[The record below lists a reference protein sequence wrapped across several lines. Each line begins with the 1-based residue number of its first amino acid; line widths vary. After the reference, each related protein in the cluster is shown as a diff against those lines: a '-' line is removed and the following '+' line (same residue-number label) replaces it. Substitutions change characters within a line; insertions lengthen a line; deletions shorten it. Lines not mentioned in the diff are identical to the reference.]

1 MLESIF
7 GPSVPA
13 AVSTDS
19 VTPLHYFDDTPIW
32 RSFILYSLLV
42 FDEVLDA
49 DTIRSSLERLTCREG
64 WRKLS
69 ARLRKN
75 STGALEYHFP
85 QINDLERGTRPALS
99 FSRIDNAHMSI
110 REHSVASKLPHL
122 QPKDDKRPTVMGD
135 TDSYLSLMRRPDNP
149 PLSLNDYLTS
159 DAPQLGLHIISFSD
173 ATLVTLYWPHTLFDA
188 FGKKALLDAWVLMLQ
203 GGDGEIPSPY
213 GGDAPG
219 VDFDPLAKFGC
230 HPTEPYKLRSQL
242 MSSLSLGA
250 WAIGNLFEF
259 VGKQET
265 RVVRVPKLFLD
276 KLANDAMTELQDGS
290 HESNTTSFLS
300 EGDVL
305 CAWWTKI
312 ATAHLPKNAST
323 RRRTLVLNNAYSLRK
338 ALGGETGLL
347 PLKSTDSSKMDAPY
361 LSNAVGFIN
370 VVGTMADVFDKPVG
384 YMASRI
390 RIAIKE
396 LGTTPQVEAAAA
408 LVRSNKMKL
417 PPFFGDKSMHMI
429 TYSNWTKTDLFNVDF
444 SSAIKAQDSG
454 NKQRRGRPVYIQ
466 NNQAGFGLPNA
477 FVIIGRDLDGN
488 YWLSGYMSQGLW
500 AKMEASFETC
510 W

>member
-49 DTIRSSLERLTCREG
+49 ETLRSSLERLTCREG

-75 STGALEYHFP
+75 SAGAPEYHFP
-85 QINDLERGTRPALS
+85 QINDLERGTRSALS
-99 FSRIDNAHMSI
+99 FSRIDNTHMSI

-122 QPKDDKRPTVMGD
+122 QPEDDKRPAVMGD

-149 PLSLNDYLTS
+149 PLSLNNYLTS

-203 GGDGEIPSPY
+203 GRDDEIPSPY

-219 VDFDPLAKFGC
+219 INFDPLAKFGC

-265 RVVRVPKLFLD
+265 RVVRVPKLFLE
-276 KLANDAMTELQDGS
+276 KLVNNSMSELQDGS
-290 HESNTTSFLS
+290 NPSNATSFLS

-312 ATAHLPKNAST
+312 ATAHLPENAST

-338 ALGGETGLL
+338 ALGGEIG
-347 PLKSTDSSKMDAPY
+347 
-361 LSNAVGFIN
+361 
-370 VVGTMADVFDKPVG
+370 
-384 YMASRI
+384 
-390 RIAIKE
+390 
-396 LGTTPQVEAAAA
+396 
-408 LVRSNKMKL
+408 
-417 PPFFGDKSMHMI
+417 PP
-429 TYSNWTKTDLFNVDF
+429 
-444 SSAIKAQDSG
+444 
-454 NKQRRGRPVYIQ
+454 P
-466 NNQAGFGLPNA
+466 P
-477 FVIIGRDLDGN
+477 
-488 YWLSGYMSQGLW
+488 
-500 AKMEASFETC
+500 
-510 W
+510 

>member
-7 GPSVPA
+7 GFSVPA

-19 VTPLHYFDDTPIW
+19 VTPLHYFDDAPLW

-49 DTIRSSLERLTCREG
+49 DTLRSSLQRLTCRKG

-75 STGALEYHFP
+75 SAGTLEYHFP
-85 QINDLERGTRPALS
+85 QIDDLERGTRSALS
-99 FSRIDNAHMSI
+99 FSRIDNTHMSI
-110 REHSVASKLPHL
+110 KEHAVASKLPHL
-122 QPKDDKRPTVMGD
+122 QPTDDKRPTVMGD
-135 TDSYLSLMRRPDNP
+135 TDSYVSLMRRPDNP
-149 PLSLNDYLTS
+149 PLSLNHYLTS
-159 DAPQLGLHIISFSD
+159 DTPQLGLHIISFSD

-203 GGDGEIPSPY
+203 GRDDEIPSPY

-219 VDFDPLAKFGC
+219 VDFDPLAKLGC
-230 HPTEPYKLRSQL
+230 QPTEPYKLGSQL

-276 KLANDAMTELQDGS
+276 KLVNDAASELQDGS
-290 HESNTTSFLS
+290 STFDITPFLS

-312 ATAHLPKNAST
+312 ATAHLPGDAST

-338 ALGGETGLL
+338 AL
-347 PLKSTDSSKMDAPY
+347 DSNRMDAPY

-384 YMASRI
+384 YLASRI
-390 RIAIKE
+390 RTAIKE

-408 LVRSNKMKL
+408 LVRSSKMKL
-417 PPFFGDKSMHMI
+417 PPFFGDSSMHMI
-429 TYSNWTKTDLFNVDF
+429 TYSNWTKTNLFSIDF
-444 SSAIKAQDSG
+444 STLSKRKAWATKDVVEGRCTSKTIKRA
-454 NKQRRGRPVYIQ
+454 
-466 NNQAGFGLPNA
+466 
-477 FVIIGRDLDGN
+477 
-488 YWLSGYMSQGLW
+488 SGYPMPS
-500 AKMEASFETC
+500 
-510 W
+510 

>member
-1 MLESIF
+1 
-7 GPSVPA
+7 
-13 AVSTDS
+13 
-19 VTPLHYFDDTPIW
+19 
-32 RSFILYSLLV
+32 
-42 FDEVLDA
+42 
-49 DTIRSSLERLTCREG
+49 
-64 WRKLS
+64 
-69 ARLRKN
+69 
-75 STGALEYHFP
+75 
-85 QINDLERGTRPALS
+85 
-99 FSRIDNAHMSI
+99 
-110 REHSVASKLPHL
+110 
-122 QPKDDKRPTVMGD
+122 MGD
-135 TDSYLSLMRRPDNP
+135 TDSYLSLMRRPGNP

-188 FGKKALLDAWVLMLQ
+188 FGKRALLDAWVLMLQ
-203 GGDGEIPSPY
+203 GRDGEIASPY

-230 HPTEPYKLRSQL
+230 HSTEPYKLRSQL

-250 WAIGNLFEF
+250 WAIGNLLEF
-259 VGKQET
+259 LV
-265 RVVRVPKLFLD
+265 
-276 KLANDAMTELQDGS
+276 NDSMSELQDGPNPS
-290 HESNTTSFLS
+290 DATSFLS

-312 ATAHLPKNAST
+312 ATAHLPENASA

-338 ALGGETGLL
+338 ALGGDTGPL
-347 PLKSTDSSKMDAPY
+347 PLKSTDSNKMDAPY

-390 RIAIKE
+390 RNAIKE

-408 LVRSNKMKL
+408 LVRSTKMKL

-444 SSAIKAQDSG
+444 SSVVKTKDSG

-500 AKMEASFETC
+500 AKTEAAFEA